1 MWHFSYSRSLAQG
14 TCTIIIKLFE
24 IAIFQHLHI
33 EYMSTHQ
40 FNIVS
45 QENVGTSK
53 CMQVQL
59 CLFDCK
65 KTLLVAA
72 PSKEETLLCSWGLPG
87 PWIKSIIGS
96 WSPLDAFIFKW
107 VTVCRGWMRGKGW
120 MEVPKEAAVL
130 LGTLCHSS
138 FDFQSP
144 EDLACLGISR
154 AWVQLF
160 LVLSDRDLISLG
172 TGSQPCDLPAS
183 QHCDL
188 APALLLF
195 VFSRL
200 CSGNRPWFLEPQPPA
215 CFWPSS
221 LDLCCF

>member
-45 QENVGTSK
+45 QENLGTSK

-107 VTVCRGWMRGKGW
+107 VTVCRHGTWYQARTKPQVREGHW
-120 MEVPKEAAVL
+120 CSPPPSFHPL
-130 LGTLCHSS
+130 LFAPLP
-138 FDFQSP
+138 SP
-144 EDLACLGISR
+144 I
-154 AWVQLF
+154 
-160 LVLSDRDLISLG
+160 VLSISIITKARCCG
-172 TGSQPCDLPAS
+172 
-183 QHCDL
+183 
-188 APALLLF
+188 
-195 VFSRL
+195 VFSLCLPRL
-200 CSGNRPWFLEPQPPA
+200 QGGVF
-215 CFWPSS
+215 
-221 LDLCCF
+221 